1 MFPFIPPGAL
11 YHVNGVRVLGL
22 TSRMEFVNPCTLT
35 PSKEVLEARD
45 DSYPRGSV
53 GLRVVD
59 THACFSDLKIT
70 SAGTSLRPGRSDG

>member
-1 MFPFIPPGAL
+1 MIRPII
-11 YHVNGVRVLGL
+11 
-22 TSRMEFVNPCTLT
+22 FVV
-35 PSKEVLEARD
+35 SVDGKEVLEARD
-45 DSYPRGSV
+45 ASYPRGSV